1 MIRINL
7 IRPLRVAV
15 VLTLVAVGGCASA
28 HAERVDPT
36 KSVVV
41 IQATG
46 CRPFPNSAVGMV
58 VGDGLVATVAH
69 AVAGESDI
77 GVVTPDG
84 RTLHGKVAAIDT
96 ALDAAVLRVGA
107 LDLHPLTRRPY
118 KTGEP
123 VRLVRAANGDTSST
137 PIAIQRRVTVRTT
150 DIYRQGDHLRPGFEI
165 AADVKAGDSGGGI
178 VGADGSLLGLVWAT
192 SREVDDQAWAL
203 PVEAIEPLISAVS
216 EGQAPAPAACSR

>member
-7 IRPLRVAV
+7 IRPSRVAAV
-15 VLTLVAVGGCASA
+15 VALVAIGGCTSA
-28 HAERVDPT
+28 HAQRVDPT

-46 CRPFPNSAVGMV
+46 CRPFPNRAVGMV

-77 GVVTPDG
+77 GVVAPDG

-96 ALDAAVLRVGA
+96 AIDAAVLRVGG
-107 LDLHPLTRRPY
+107 LDLPPLPRRTY
-118 KTGEP
+118 KDGEP

-137 PIAIQRRVTVRTT
+137 PITIQRRVTVRTT

-165 AADVKAGDSGGGI
+165 GADVKAGDSGGGL

-203 PVEAIEPLISAVS
+203 PVEAIDPLMNAVNAGKTPS
-216 EGQAPAPAACSR
+216 TAACSR